1 MTSRRFL
8 IKVRLHSVWRHTQV
22 ARERS
27 AKPLFTGSNPVA
39 ASKEIKGLANLVRPF
54 SVLGVHTGVRRY
66 QSSSTRV
73 FSSSLLTVFY
83 QTSLIAAKGADQ
95 LPLRTGNIGVI
106 RPSFHDVPPS
116 LGSLMSDYRA
126 QVARVCL
133 NESPPCLP
141 LTKGG
146 WGGFSCFVV
155 PDRAW
160 EFIETCSDACPGNS
174 KTRSQRAELTVARH
188 GRDGVAHSSG
198 GYQSI
203 DENHISTLP
212 ALSTTTLSKF
222 MEIVI
227 NS

>member
-1 MTSRRFL
+1 MTSSRFL

-39 ASKEIKGLANLVRPF
+39 ASKEIKGLTNPVRPF
-54 SVLGVHTGVRRY
+54 SVLGIHIGVRRY
-66 QSSSTRV
+66 RFSPTRV
-73 FSSSLLTVFY
+73 FSSFLLTVFY

-95 LPLRTGNIGVI
+95 FPLRTNNIGVI
-106 RPSFHDVPPS
+106 RPSFHDMRPRS
-116 LGSLMSDYRA
+116 GSLMSEYRA
-126 QVARVCL
+126 QVARLCL
-133 NESPPCLP
+133 NENPPCPP
-141 LTKGG
+141 LTKGD
-146 WGGFSCFVV
+146 WGGISCFVV

-160 EFIETCSDACPGNS
+160 EFIETCSDAYSGNS

-198 GYQSI
+198 GYQSV

-212 ALSTTTLSKF
+212 SLSLP
-222 MEIVI
+222 VI
-227 NS
+227 GTA